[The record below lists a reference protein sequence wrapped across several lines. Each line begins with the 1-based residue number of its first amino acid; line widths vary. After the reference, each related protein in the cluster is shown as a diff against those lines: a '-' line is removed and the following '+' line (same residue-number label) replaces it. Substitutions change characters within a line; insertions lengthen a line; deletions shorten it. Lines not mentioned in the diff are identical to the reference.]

1 MDPEDELPRLHNH
14 AVDPAALEGE
24 GEPFVDL
31 VRRCGADPI
40 PVPVAQGW
48 RILRQH
54 ESSAV
59 IGAPADADRQTWWV
73 GTVHEGESVWA
84 EESPARLRG
93 SYAER
98 RRGLALRWPASQRTD
113 AGPDGFAID
122 IVNEGERRWE
132 PDGDA
137 FHVVGAVAGPEESRT
152 MMMWMATSG
161 TPAVALD
168 PGEYARVPVV
178 IERDRWAR
186 AVPGAATLHALLV
199 PLHVAAEPL
208 PITVT
213 AASIDAVQRADTW
226 AHTGWSLREM
236 MQEVRRQRAV
246 SDAASRLV
254 DIATALDGTT
264 TEDEAVAAIASR
276 LVVDVADAEAIFNA
290 FLRDLHPASADDR
303 RERIL
308 DLERTIEW
316 QRSVAD

>member
-40 PVPVAQGW
+40 PVPVARGW

-84 EESPARLRG
+84 EGSPARLRG

-98 RRGLALRWPASQRTD
+98 RRGLALRWPAGQRTE

-132 PDGDA
+132 PDGDT
-137 FHVVGAVAGPEESRT
+137 FHVVGAVAGPEESRVVVH
-152 MMMWMATSG
+152 WAASDG

-178 IERDRWAR
+178 IDRDSWAQLQ
-186 AVPGAATLHALLV
+186 PGEATLRAWLV
-199 PLHVAAEPL
+199 PLWVMGEPL
-208 PITVT
+208 PIIVT
-213 AASIDAVQRADTW
+213 AASIDALRPSERWEDS
-226 AHTGWSLREM
+226 GWSLREM
-236 MQEVRRQRAV
+236 TQELNQQRAV
-246 SDAASRLV
+246 SDAASRLP
-254 DIATALDGTT
+254 DIVAALEGTMT
-264 TEDEAVAAIASR
+264 DDEAVAAMAAR
-276 LVVDVADAEAIFNA
+276 LEVDESAAGAIFNA

-303 RERIL
+303 RERIAE
-308 DLERTIEW
+308 LEQMMQQERN
-316 QRSVAD
+316 VAD

>member
-1 MDPEDELPRLHNH
+1 MDPEDELPRLHHH

-40 PVPVAQGW
+40 PVPVARGW

-59 IGAPADADRQTWWV
+59 IGAPADTDRQTWWV

-84 EESPARLRG
+84 EQSPARLRG

-98 RRGLALRWPASQRTD
+98 RRGLALRWPAGQRTD

-132 PDGDA
+132 PDGDT
-137 FHVVGAVAGPEESRT
+137 FHVVGAVAGPGDPRVVMHWAASD
-152 MMMWMATSG
+152 G

-178 IERDRWAR
+178 IDRGSWAQLE
-186 AVPGAATLHALLV
+186 PGEATLRAWLV
-199 PLHVAAEPL
+199 PLRVKGEPL

-213 AASIDAVQRADTW
+213 VESIEAVRPSERWEDS
-226 AHTGWSLREM
+226 GWSLREM
-236 MQEVRRQRAV
+236 TQELNQQRAV
-246 SDAASRLV
+246 SDAASRLP
-254 DIATALDGTT
+254 DIVAALEGTMT
-264 TEDEAVAAIASR
+264 DDEAVAAMAAR
-276 LVVDVADAEAIFNA
+276 LEVDESAAGAIFNA

-303 RERIL
+303 RERIAE
-308 DLERTIEW
+308 LEQMMQQERN
-316 QRSVAD
+316 VAD

>member
-1 MDPEDELPRLHNH
+1 MDPEDELPRLHHH

-48 RILRQH
+48 RILRQQ
-54 ESSAV
+54 ESGAV

-98 RRGLALRWPASQRTD
+98 RRGLALRWPAGQRPD

-122 IVNEGERRWE
+122 IINEGERRWE
-132 PDGDA
+132 PDGDT

-178 IERDRWAR
+178 IDRESWAQLQ
-186 AVPGAATLHALLV
+186 PGEATLRAWLV
-199 PLHVAAEPL
+199 PLRVMGEPL

-213 AASIDAVQRADTW
+213 VESIEAVRPSERWEDS
-226 AHTGWSLREM
+226 GWSLREM
-236 MQEVRRQRAV
+236 TQELNQQRAV
-246 SDAASRLV
+246 SDAASRLP
-254 DIATALDGTT
+254 DIVAALEGTMT
-264 TEDEAVAAIASR
+264 DDEAVAAMAAR
-276 LVVDVADAEAIFNA
+276 LEVDESAADAIFNA

-303 RERIL
+303 RERIAE
-308 DLERTIEW
+308 LEQMMQQERN
-316 QRSVAD
+316 VAD